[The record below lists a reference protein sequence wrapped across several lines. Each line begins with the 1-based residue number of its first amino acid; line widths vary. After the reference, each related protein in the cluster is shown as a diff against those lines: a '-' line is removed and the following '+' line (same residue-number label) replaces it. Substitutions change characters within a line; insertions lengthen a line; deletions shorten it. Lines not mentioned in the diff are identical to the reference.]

1 MLVKLIRQTKLSYL
15 KGTSDKVYEIDL
27 CEAGEGEFI
36 VNFRYGRR
44 GATLREGTKTPF
56 PETRSKAEDIFSKLT
71 AEKTDK
77 GYLIDGEIGTPSAI
91 SHAGTPP
98 EKDDPRIAATIARLQ
113 KGPCETGWKLSRAI
127 FRAGQWRLTEA
138 FPHLIPLAT
147 EAAGMDAWCLAFALG
162 RCGDESA
169 LPPLDT
175 LIQNNA
181 DDQTFVRI
189 AQEAKV
195 ALLPEE
201 AKSALFESISSRLPA
216 SFSQTTKVEELIT
229 LIEQNLETPNLAA
242 DLYLLALT
250 RPELREAL
258 YSVAKT
264 ISPAGPGMLLLRQLF
279 KAAEFRLDAEI
290 YGCLARRFDTNS
302 GNGSSGYNFYAKKRE
317 HRTFSTQTKKY
328 LQRRVIRTLTQAGE
342 DNDAATF
349 VPLAT
354 GVLLAYDDELD
365 NPQPSSRWD
374 YRWNQETRR
383 SESIQ
388 IFHPSRNTSHSF
400 IYLLRGKSP
409 DLKHSR
415 SMRWSFNAEAKPAIT
430 REEPFPHLWNAAPDA
445 LTHLLAHA
453 RAADVQDFALRIWND
468 NPDWSN
474 AIEIPA
480 IIEIL
485 SSWYSPTA
493 ELGFNLA
500 RDRWNPANP
509 DNELLLGMLG
519 SSSEAAQSLGGQ
531 WLTSVAAHVCS
542 QPDLIARLAFVSPT
556 ISREAIRAFFTGH
569 SLTRSLQKEVTPRII
584 SALLTLSESDTGRAG
599 FAIET
604 LLQISPDE
612 LPNLPH
618 QHLAELAAHPLE
630 RVQLL
635 AASILLKQNKASSLP
650 EPLLLAPLS
659 SDFANVRKLGLE
671 LLNTLSS
678 SELAQRAE
686 ILAACAISKHP
697 DLREHVRP
705 LIEKIAP
712 TNSAFCRDLVEQ
724 WYPLLLRAESI
735 EGIHPDLY
743 QLLTGPLS
751 KSLDVIPR
759 GTYPRM
765 LDSKYAHAQALGF
778 AILKNED
785 ELHRV
790 ELSTLIQWAT
800 HPHAELRSYIWDH
813 FESRP
818 LILTEHLGDSLP
830 LLETSWTETRERAF
844 TFFRETVRESDWSPE
859 SLVAICDSNKT
870 EAQSFGREMITRRF
884 EDKDGPLY
892 LAQLSQHPGTN
903 LQIFASNYLMRFAS
917 DQPERITLL
926 EPYFRTVLSKIGAGR
941 TAKQRIFA
949 LLEQE
954 ALKDQNTALLVTT
967 LLDRISATIA
977 IEDKAT
983 CINILLKV
991 AAKWPDLTSPLQ
1003 PVAPELRQPH
1013 AV

>member
-1 MLVKLIRQTKLSYL
+1 MKLIRQTKLSYQ
-15 KGTSDKVYEIDL
+15 KGASDKVYEIDL

-44 GATLREGTKTPF
+44 GTTLREGTKTPF
-56 PETRSKAEDIFSKLT
+56 PEIRSKAEDIFSKLT
-71 AEKTDK
+71 AEKTTK

-91 SHAGTPP
+91 SHAGTTP
-98 EKDDPRIAATIARLQ
+98 EKDDPRIAATIARIQ
-113 KGPCETGWKLSRAI
+113 KGPCETGWKISRAL
-127 FRAGQWRLTEA
+127 FRAGQWRLTA
-138 FPHLIPLAT
+138 ALPHLIPLAK

-169 LPPLDT
+169 LPPLDA

-181 DDQTFVRI
+181 DHQSFVRI

-195 ALLPEE
+195 ALLPDDQ
-201 AKSALFESISSRLPA
+201 KSKFFESLSAKLPA
-216 SFSQTTKVEELIT
+216 PFSETNKVEELIP
-229 LIEQNLETPNLAA
+229 LIEDNLEIPNLAA

-290 YGCLARRFDTNS
+290 YGCLARRFDTTS
-302 GNGSSGYNFYAKKRE
+302 GNGSSGYNYYQKKPYK
-317 HRTFSTQTKKY
+317 RTFSTQTKKY
-328 LQRRVIRTLTQAGE
+328 LQRRIIRTLTNAG
-342 DNDAATF
+342 DDHDAATF
-349 VPLAT
+349 IPLAT
-354 GVLLAYDDELD
+354 GILLAYDDELD
-365 NPQPSSRWD
+365 NPQPSSTWG
-374 YRWNQETRR
+374 YRRDPQTGQAPYTEI
-383 SESIQ
+383 S
-388 IFHPSRNTSHSF
+388 HPARHTSHSF
-400 IYLLRGKSP
+400 HFLLRGNSP
-409 DLKHSR
+409 DLKFTR
-415 SMRWSFNAEAKPAIT
+415 ALRWSFNAEATPATT
-430 REEPFPHLWNAAPDA
+430 REEVFPHLWNAAPNA

-453 RAADVQDFALRIWND
+453 RAADVQDFALRVWND
-468 NPDWSN
+468 NPDWSKT
-474 AIEIPA
+474 IEIPA

-485 SSWYSPTA
+485 SSWYGRTA

-519 SSSEAAQSLGGQ
+519 SSSAAAQSLGGQ
-531 WLTSVAAHVCS
+531 WLTSVATHVCA
-542 QPDLIARLAFVSPT
+542 QPNLIARLAFVSPAL
-556 ISREAIRAFFTGH
+556 SRDAIRAFFTGH
-569 SLTRSLQKEVTPRII
+569 ALPGSLQREVTPRII
-584 SALLTLSESDTGRAG
+584 AAILTLSEDDTDRAD

-630 RVQLL
+630 RAQLL
-635 AASILLKQNKASSLP
+635 SASILLKQNRASSLP

-659 SDFANVRKLGLE
+659 SDFPSVRQLGLE
-671 LLNTLSS
+671 LLGTLSS

-686 ILAACAISKHP
+686 TLAACAISKHP
-697 DLREHVRP
+697 DLRQQVRP

-790 ELSTLIQWAT
+790 ELPTLIQWAT

-818 LILTEHLGDSLP
+818 LILTEHLGDALP
-830 LLETSWTETRERAF
+830 LLETDWTETRERAF
-844 TFFRETVRESDWSPE
+844 TFFRSVRESDWSPE
-859 SLVAICDSNKT
+859 SLVAICDSNKL
-870 EAQSFGREMITRRF
+870 EAQSFGREMITLRF
-884 EDKDGPLY
+884 QDKDGPLY
-892 LAQLSQHPGTN
+892 LAQLSQHPGTD

-917 DQPERITLL
+917 DHPERITLL

-954 ALKDQNTALLVTT
+954 ALKDQNTGQLVTT

-983 CINILLKV
+983 CINILLQV
-991 AAKWPDLTSPLQ
+991 AAKWPSLTSPLQ